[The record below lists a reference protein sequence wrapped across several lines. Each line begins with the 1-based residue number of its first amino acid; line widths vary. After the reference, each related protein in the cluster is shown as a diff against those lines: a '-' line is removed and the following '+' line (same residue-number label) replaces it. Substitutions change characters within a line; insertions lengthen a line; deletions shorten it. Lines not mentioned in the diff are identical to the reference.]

1 MSPQKQIVSQLIG
14 TSQILI
20 YLTKLIEQWSYTA
33 VDQDIFFST
42 QLSIAGVA
50 QYHRTL
56 ILHNMYLST
65 ETAFQK
71 NLLYF

>member
-1 MSPQKQIVSQLIG
+1 MNMSQKQIVSQLFG
-14 TSQILI
+14 TSKILI
-20 YLTKLIEQWSYTA
+20 YLTRLIEQWSYTV
-33 VDQDIFFST
+33 VDQVILFST

-65 ETAFQK
+65 ETAFHI
-71 NLLYF
+71 LYF